1 MERVCVY
8 CGSQVGSSQAY
19 ATQAIRLGA
28 ALARRGLG
36 LVYGGGNIGLMGC
49 LADAV
54 LDHGGEVVGVI
65 PRALEQKELAH
76 RGVTELIV
84 VDGMHAR
91 KSAMAERADA
101 FVAMPGGYGT
111 LEELFE
117 ATAWAQL
124 GIHPKPVGLLNCE
137 GYFDHLIAFLD
148 HAMHE
153 QFLRPQ
159 HRALLHADPDPEALL
174 TTLSRG

>member
-1 MERVCVY
+1 VY
-8 CGSQVGSSQAY
+8 CGSQVGGNQAY
-19 ATQAIRLGA
+19 VSQAIRLGA
-28 ALARRGLG
+28 ALATRGLG

-54 LDHGGEVVGVI
+54 LANGGEVIGVI

-84 VDGMHAR
+84 VADMHAR

-101 FVAMPGGYGT
+101 FVAMPGGFGT

-148 HAMHE
+148 HAVRE

-159 HRALLHADPDPEALL
+159 HRDLLQADPDPAALL
-174 TTLSRG
+174 TSLLGR